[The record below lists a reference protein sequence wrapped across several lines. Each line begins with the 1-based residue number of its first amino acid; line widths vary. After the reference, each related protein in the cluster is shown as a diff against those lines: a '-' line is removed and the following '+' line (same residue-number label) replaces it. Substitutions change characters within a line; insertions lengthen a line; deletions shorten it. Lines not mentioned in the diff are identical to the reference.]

1 MSCLIKDKGMILARR
16 VLSLWLVVWLLAT
29 TQVVWSGEAHVAV
42 ASNFLNTLKEIAKS
56 YTRDTGNKLILIS
69 GSTGKLYAQ
78 ARHGAPFDA
87 LLAADTKRP
96 ILLELEGVG
105 VADTR
110 FTYAVGTLV
119 LWSLEPDRVRGAE
132 SLVKLGKGKLA
143 IANPKTAPY
152 GRASKQVLER
162 LGLWK
167 KLQSILV
174 QGENIAQTFQFV
186 ATGNAMFGFV
196 AKSQVIDPRFKF
208 KGSSWE
214 VPADQHEP
222 ILQQAILLKQGIANA
237 SAKQFLRYLQGNESK
252 KIIQSYGYRSL
263 KE

>member
-1 MSCLIKDKGMILARR
+1 
-16 VLSLWLVVWLLAT
+16 
-29 TQVVWSGEAHVAV
+29 
-42 ASNFLNTLKEIAKS
+42 
-56 YTRDTGNKLILIS
+56 
-69 GSTGKLYAQ
+69 
-78 ARHGAPFDA
+78 
-87 LLAADTKRP
+87 
-96 ILLELEGVG
+96 
-105 VADTR
+105 
-110 FTYAVGTLV
+110 
-119 LWSLEPDRVRGAE
+119 
-132 SLVKLGKGKLA
+132 
-143 IANPKTAPY
+143 
-152 GRASKQVLER
+152 